1 MSKKSYQSLQSSLP
15 KAVRAPFSDYNSSC
29 YNFLALWPCIRAS
42 VSGLGSELGDAKFLP
57 GEIYLRAIDEVR
69 KLRHQQESHMKVD
82 GVVQIEF
89 SEIELLSMEVT
100 GHHGLHD
107 KNRAGWDHIK
117 GMHAA
122 LAMLSRIAYVFMHGS
137 VELFQDVKVAFVHAH
152 AIMLLFFLIR
162 KDFAFVALQHAN
174 SRHLCHATCRKSSSP
189 AKFGEA
195 LLLCELINFLWTLRV
210 EISKTVKAMVMLK
223 ESHEEKTLGIKL
235 RGEKCGQFLYEVLR
249 PMVVSKKS
257 KIVTTTLDKKTEFA
271 GVGEGV
277 LPGSSPIRND
287 EYLLVNSSSVVAD
300 RHFCHLCADVSKI
313 INGLQIEFW
322 VRSYLEYEKAGFDIH
337 GVYALQPAPYAQHDP
352 YNEQQKITLFN
363 GGVAK

>member
-15 KAVRAPFSDYNSSC
+15 KAVRAPFSDYNSSISDILKQKSLVGMYAALHSKAPLANEPCGSKHYIMDRVFNQFARDVFTPDNNPSDIGLSEAC

-69 KLRHQQESHMKVD
+69 KLRHQQESHMKAD
-82 GVVQIEF
+82 GVVQIGF
-89 SEIELLSMEVT
+89 SEIELLSMEVA

-137 VELFQDVKVAFVHAH
+137 VELFQDVKVGFVHAH
-152 AIMLLFFLIR
+152 GKTLHLWLFNMPTPGI
-162 KDFAFVALQHAN
+162 FVMQRVAKA
-174 SRHLCHATCRKSSSP
+174 AVP

-287 EYLLVNSSSVVAD
+287 E
-300 RHFCHLCADVSKI
+300 
-313 INGLQIEFW
+313 
-322 VRSYLEYEKAGFDIH
+322 
-337 GVYALQPAPYAQHDP
+337 
-352 YNEQQKITLFN
+352 
-363 GGVAK
+363 